1 MKSNGTGL
9 LVRVPVVAL
18 IVFFVVTNLP
28 TWARTTEASRP
39 EDALVLV
46 TSRVFGTGRMGHGFV
61 VGDGTRAVT
70 CSPAVFDQAPGG
82 QHRLIGCITVASPY
96 LGVVA
101 DANLL
106 AFDMYRSLVV
116 LEVPWRGHP
125 SLRLAGDT
133 SIADASRAVMVGMP
147 QVLGAVR
154 TGQWDRLEGDVL
166 FERILAPVDYVALR
180 HGIPHVLRVMPRQDL
195 GADWGGAPILTSEG
209 REATAVLSTL
219 SSRDRTAEGPVL
231 NRARSLLGG
240 SPRPE
245 NVPPVQDA
253 HEAFLLCLRLSRS
266 FHTRRYEQAASQAGR
281 LMALRPDCFYGYTQ
295 AAEAAER
302 LGRPGPPTHSVAL
315 GNPAQEAERLHKK
328 ALVLAPDSMTAG
340 LSYAVFL
347 EHQDRLDEAMRILE
361 KLWQRADSRPYLS
374 GYVYAVLEKKQQY
387 GRCIELIDQALN
399 IEPNNAYA
407 WIHLGNCHN
416 ALGQYGQAA
425 EAFARA
431 LELRPE
437 ENSTR
442 RALAYN
448 LMRAGRLQEAETQ
461 YRKLLDIEPDEP
473 LVHASFA
480 MFLAE
485 HRPERRAEAL
495 EEARTAL
502 ELSASDGLSR
512 EHMERLIRKLESP
525 DD

>member
-1 MKSNGTGL
+1 MIPNSDMRL
-9 LVRVPVVAL
+9 PVRIPTVTL
-18 IVFFVVTNLP
+18 IVFFALASLP
-28 TWARTTEASRP
+28 TWARTAETFRP

-46 TSRVFGTGRMGHGFV
+46 TSRVFGAGRMGHGFA
-61 VGDGTRAVT
+61 VGDGTRIVT
-70 CSPAVFDQAPGG
+70 SSPAVFDQALGG

-125 SLRLAGDT
+125 SLRLAGDA
-133 SIADASRAVMVGMP
+133 SIADASRAILVGMP
-147 QVLGAVR
+147 QVLAAVR
-154 TGQWDRLEGDVL
+154 TGQWDRLEGDVP
-166 FERILAPVDYVALR
+166 FERIMAPIDYVALR
-180 HGIPHVLRVMPRQDL
+180 RGIPHVLRIVPRQDM
-195 GADWGGAPILTSEG
+195 GADWSGVPILTAQR
-209 REATAVLSTL
+209 RETAAVLSTL
-219 SSRDRTAEGPVL
+219 SLRDRTAEGPVL
-231 NRARSLLGG
+231 NRARSLLTG
-240 SPRPE
+240 SPRSE
-245 NVPPVQDA
+245 TVPPVGDA

-266 FHTRRYEQAASQAGR
+266 LHTRQYEQAATQAGR
-281 LMALRPDCFYGYTQ
+281 LMALRPDCFYGYLE

-302 LGRPGPPTHSVAL
+302 LGRP
-315 GNPAQEAERLHKK
+315 QEAEQLHQK
-328 ALVLAPDSMTAG
+328 ALALAPDSMTAS

-361 KLWQRADSRPYLS
+361 RLWQRADKRPYLS

-387 GRCIELIDQALN
+387 GRCIEFVEEALN

-407 WIHLGNCHN
+407 WIHLGNCRN

-425 EAFARA
+425 EAFGRA
-431 LELRPE
+431 LELRPR

-448 LMRAGRLQEAETQ
+448 LARAGRLEDAEAQ
-461 YRKLLDIEPDEP
+461 YRKLLDIEPDDP

-495 EEARTAL
+495 KEARTAL
-502 ELSASDGLSR
+502 GLPAGNDLSM
-512 EHMERLIRKLESP
+512 EHVERLIRRLESL